1 MADPSDER
9 PIESGP
15 ENRPAASVAVATV
28 DTVEVPE
35 EPTEHAEVVIDRVSR
50 RRGLVAGLV
59 CVGLGIVV
67 AVLFSRSAGADAT
80 FVLNA
85 RGDDTLPDVVF
96 PSRAGVLA
104 LAALG
109 IVVGGVGAVRA
120 KGRVAPLLIATGFVV
135 FVLGMLVWATADNTV
150 TIVGLANGTIA
161 RAAPLALGALAGV
174 LCERAGVVNIAI
186 EGMLLGAAF
195 VGAVVA
201 SLAGN
206 LWIGVLGG
214 MVCGVALAAVLC
226 VLAVRYAVDQVVAG
240 TFVNIF
246 ALGATS
252 YLATRITDRTLLE
265 PGTIRPVQI
274 PFLADIPLVGPVLF
288 DSPPHVY
295 LVFLLTFAITVG
307 LYRTRWGL
315 RLRAVGEKPEA
326 ADTVGIRVNALRWRA
341 VLLGGAVA
349 GLGGTFFTL
358 ASAGRFEPN
367 MTAGRGFIA
376 LAALIFGR
384 WHPVGALCAALVF
397 GFAEEFQSRI
407 AGIQPDIPSQLLL
420 MLPYLVTL
428 VVVAGLV
435 GRARPPAADG
445 VPFRR

>member
-1 MADPSDER
+1 MPESDTTGVVDP
-9 PIESGP
+9 
-15 ENRPAASVAVATV
+15 A
-28 DTVEVPE
+28 EVTE
-35 EPTEHAEVVIDRVSR
+35 EPTEHAEIVIDRVSR

-59 CVGLGIVV
+59 CAGLGIAV
-67 AVLFSRSAGADAT
+67 AVLFGRSSGADAS

-85 RGDDTLPDVVF
+85 RGDDTLPDLVF
-96 PSRAGVLA
+96 PSRAGVLVV
-104 LAALG
+104 AAVG
-109 IVVGGVGAVRA
+109 IVVGVVGASRA

-135 FVLGMLVWATADNTV
+135 FAVGMLVWATADNTV

-161 RAAPLALGALAGV
+161 RGAPLALGALAGV

-195 VGAVVA
+195 TGAIVA

-214 MVCGVALAAVLC
+214 VVAGVALAAVLC
-226 VLAVRYAVDQVVAG
+226 VLAIRYTVDQVVAG

-252 YLATRITDRTLLE
+252 YLASRITDSTLLE
-265 PGTIRPVQI
+265 PGTVRPLQL
-274 PFLADIPLVGPVLF
+274 PFLSDIPLVGPVLF

-295 LVFLLTFAITVG
+295 LMFLLTFAIAFG

-326 ADTVGIRVNALRWRA
+326 ADAVGIRVNALRWRA

-349 GLGGTFFTL
+349 GLGGTYFTL

>member
-1 MADPSDER
+1 
-9 PIESGP
+9 
-15 ENRPAASVAVATV
+15 
-28 DTVEVPE
+28 
-35 EPTEHAEVVIDRVSR
+35 
-50 RRGLVAGLV
+50 
-59 CVGLGIVV
+59 
-67 AVLFSRSAGADAT
+67 
-80 FVLNA
+80 
-85 RGDDTLPDVVF
+85 
-96 PSRAGVLA
+96 
-104 LAALG
+104 
-109 IVVGGVGAVRA
+109 
-120 KGRVAPLLIATGFVV
+120 
-135 FVLGMLVWATADNTV
+135 
-150 TIVGLANGTIA
+150 
-161 RAAPLALGALAGV
+161 
-174 LCERAGVVNIAI
+174 
-186 EGMLLGAAF
+186 MLLGAAF

-274 PFLADIPLVGPVLF
+274 PFLADIPLIGPVLF